1 MRTFNVVILC
11 WQKGYPN
18 GIPKQPMDQCFVS
31 SNWDFIFDPGR
42 SGDVN
47 VFRIRSDGKKN
58 PMMQLLVAESRGR
71 EQVIIRMMLTHTDSW
86 N

>member
-1 MRTFNVVILC
+1 MLSFFAGRRDTQTASLSNQ
-11 WQKGYPN
+11 WTN
-18 GIPKQPMDQCFVS
+18 WDQCFVS

-42 SGDVN
+42 TGDVN

-58 PMMQLLVAESRGR
+58 PMVQLLVEESRGR
-71 EQVIIRMMLTHTDSW
+71 EEVILRMMLTHVDSW